1 MKPLRGSDW
10 LGYEPMGGS
19 SKGVALNSLMK
30 LGVVVVVVVVRDE
43 GAWLGSRS
51 GLLYLVV
58 SGLGGKQPA
67 ENSC

>member
-1 MKPLRGSDW
+1 
-10 LGYEPMGGS
+10 MGGS

-58 SGLGGKQPA
+58 SGLGGKQSA

>member
-1 MKPLRGSDW
+1 
-10 LGYEPMGGS
+10 MGGS
-19 SKGVALNSLMK
+19 SKGMALNSLME
-30 LGVVVVVVVVRDE
+30 LGVVVVRDE